1 MGLFQFVKIGSFQ
14 SGDKKQ
20 KAQEILAK
28 EGIFYKIKVKSSLKM
43 NSFDSAVLGNKYNP
57 IEKMTYFLSMSSFV
71 KNIPLLLPMLFR

>member
-28 EGIFYKIKVKSSLKM
+28 EGIFYKIKVKSRLKM
-43 NSFDSAVLGNKYNP
+43 NSFDSAILGNKYNL
-57 IEKMTYFLSMSSFV
+57 IEKMTYFLYV
-71 KNIPLLLPMLFR
+71 KREDEERTRLLLKNI

>member
-28 EGIFYKIKVKSSLKM
+28 EGIFYKIKVKSTDNM
-43 NSFDSAVLGNKYNP
+43 ERG
-57 IEKMTYFLSMSSFV
+57 
-71 KNIPLLLPMLFR
+71 

>member
-1 MGLFQFVKIGSFQ
+1 MGLFQFVKTGSFQ

-43 NSFDSAVLGNKYNP
+43 NSFDSAVLGNKYNS
-57 IEKMTYFLSMSSFV
+57 IEKMTYFLYFKREDEERTRLLL
-71 KNIPLLLPMLFR
+71 KNI

>member
-14 SGDKKQ
+14 SGNKKQ

-57 IEKMTYFLSMSSFV
+57 IEKMTYFLYV
-71 KNIPLLLPMLFR
+71 KKEDEERTRLLLKNI

>member
-14 SGDKKQ
+14 CGDKKR

-43 NSFDSAVLGNKYNP
+43 NSFDSAVLGNKY
-57 IEKMTYFLSMSSFV
+57 LSL
-71 KNIPLLLPMLFR
+71 IHI

>member
-28 EGIFYKIKVKSSLKM
+28 EGIKIYL
-43 NSFDSAVLGNKYNP
+43 KYN
-57 IEKMTYFLSMSSFV
+57 
-71 KNIPLLLPMLFR
+71 R